1 MIPPPS
7 PPYRAPCRIPCC
19 AHGTHETETTRRET
33 RQVGCREGKGSKYL
47 LFLGVLSLRGTG
59 ASRQTCFDRAEL
71 VRIGANEQEK
81 DKQTFVDAAHS
92 TEVRRYPLQ
101 AQNRLG
107 YAPVVS
113 QERDPGGQRLA
124 RVHSFQT
131 ADVPATYTLVAYQYC
146 DDYAGLLPESPQT
159 LLPSLA

>member
-1 MIPPPS
+1 M
-7 PPYRAPCRIPCC
+7 
-19 AHGTHETETTRRET
+19 RRET
-33 RQVGCREGKGSKYL
+33 RPLGCREGRGGKSL
-47 LFLGVLSLRGTG
+47 LFFRLPSLCDRHGQL
-59 ASRQTCFDRAEL
+59 QTCFDRAEL

-124 RVHSFQT
+124 RGHSFQT
-131 ADVPATYTLVAYQYC
+131 A
-146 DDYAGLLPESPQT
+146 
-159 LLPSLA
+159 